1 MCKSRYLSRREFLR
15 LSGTTAVAAALAGCA
30 KTPISSSVTE
40 ALPVPAPKPISE
52 PHVESS
58 GEALERL
65 ITGNHR
71 YAHDETIDLHESPHR
86 RSEVSKMQ
94 KPMAAIFSC
103 VDSRVPPELVFDRG
117 LGDLFTIR
125 TAGHVLGN
133 AVMGSIEF
141 GVLELGIPL
150 IFVMGHERCG
160 AIKATIEALK
170 HPEKKAPGDIAHL
183 IKSIEPS
190 ISAAKNR
197 PGDLLEN
204 AVDANVEYTVA
215 KLRKNHLFVKPLA
228 EGKLRIVGG
237 RYDLD
242 TGLVRMLVL

>member
-1 MCKSRYLSRREFLR
+1 MCTRRYVSRREFLR
-15 LSGTTAVAAALAGCA
+15 LSASTAVAAALAGCA
-30 KTPISSSVTE
+30 GSPTTPQPISTT
-40 ALPVPAPKPISE
+40 PAVAEPPFTE

-71 YAHDETIDLHESPHR
+71 YANNDTIDLHESPHR
-86 RSEVSKMQ
+86 RSEVAKMQ

-150 IFVMGHERCG
+150 VFVMGHERCG
-160 AIKATIEALK
+160 AIKATIEAMK
-170 HPEKKAPGDIAHL
+170 HPEKPVPGDMAHL
-183 IKSIEPS
+183 VKSIEPS
-190 ISAAKNR
+190 IKAAKNR
-197 PGDLLEN
+197 PGDLLDN

-215 KLRKNHLFVKPLA
+215 KLRKNNLFAKPLA